1 MDKDRRDAQLW
12 AEEWKIKQRN
22 RRLLLVILV
31 VALIAAIGV
40 GLHYVGVFVSRTT
53 YASEAEMKAAL
64 QGRYETDYAEDIV
77 IDGDTITLTYY
88 NPSHY
93 SLEYAEE
100 YGYSEYEDS
109 VYEDTV
115 AKWDY
120 RDGEI
125 EGTWMSSIKVD
136 KEGNLVYYDQV
147 FKKTN
152 DPKPTPLDPSELS
165 LFKKGY
171 DSAQDEQNALE
182 DEDSDAD
189 AAEGED
195 ADTAA
200 EDDPALEASQ
210 ESRIETQA
218 AADSAG
224 VKALAGGS
232 GE

>member
-1 MDKDRRDAQLW
+1 MDQDRREAQLW

-22 RRLLLVILV
+22 RRILRVVLALV
-31 VALIAAIGV
+31 LICAIGV
-40 GLHYVGVFVSRTT
+40 GLHYVGIMVSRMTFNS
-53 YASEAEMKAAL
+53 AEEMKAYL

-77 IDGDTITLTYY
+77 IEGDTVTLTYY

-115 AKWDY
+115 KEWDF
-120 RDGEI
+120 RSGEI
-125 EGTWMSSIKVD
+125 KGNWMDTIQVNKDGSLD
-136 KEGNLVYYDQV
+136 YYGQI
-147 FKKTN
+147 FRKTD

-165 LFKKGY
+165 LFKQGY
-171 DSAQDEQNALE
+171 DSAQDELDALVE
-182 DEDSDAD
+182 DGS
-189 AAEGED
+189 D
-195 ADTAA
+195 ADTAPEGEESAA
-200 EDDPALEASQ
+200 EEDEAMEASL
-210 ESRIETQA
+210 ESKVETQE

-224 VKALAGGS
+224 VEALAGGS

>member
-1 MDKDRRDAQLW
+1 MDQDRREAQLW

-22 RRLLLVILV
+22 RRILRVVLALV
-31 VALIAAIGV
+31 LICAIGV
-40 GLHYVGVFVSRTT
+40 GLHYVGIMVARMTFNS
-53 YASEAEMKAAL
+53 AEEMKAYL

-77 IDGDTITLTYY
+77 IEGDTVTLTYY

-115 AKWDY
+115 KEWDF
-120 RDGEI
+120 RSGEI
-125 EGTWMSSIKVD
+125 KGNWMDTIQVNKDGSLD
-136 KEGNLVYYDQV
+136 YYGQI
-147 FKKTN
+147 FRKTD

-165 LFKKGY
+165 LFKQGY
-171 DSAQDEQNALE
+171 DSAQDELDALVE
-182 DEDSDAD
+182 DGS
-189 AAEGED
+189 D
-195 ADTAA
+195 ADTAPEGEEAAA
-200 EDDPALEASQ
+200 EEDEAMEASL
-210 ESRIETQA
+210 ESKVETQE

-224 VKALAGGS
+224 VEALAGGS